1 MFLFA
6 QAWFENMSELNQSA
20 MSGLVER
27 AHQPVMLDEVLEVLA
42 VQPGGDYLDG
52 TFGGGGYSRAIL
64 ETPPRRLIGLDRDP
78 NACAR
83 GQALARTHEHFTMLE
98 GRFGEMVEHLAEIDI
113 DQLDG
118 IVLDIGVSSQQID
131 DPGRGFS
138 FAADGPLDMRMQA
151 DGETAAD
158 VVNGADEQTLASI
171 IYRYGEERASRRI
184 AKAIVERRGEAPIT
198 RTGELAKIIASVL
211 GRRGKID
218 PATRTFQ
225 ALRIYVNDELGELE
239 RALAAAETLLRP
251 GGRLVVVAFHS
262 LEDRIVKQF
271 LTAKSGRTANP
282 SRHLPEMMTEDR
294 EPPTFRQL
302 SRRPVMPTETEIRT
316 NPRARSARLRAAER
330 LPSSEGPFPC

>member
-1 MFLFA
+1 
-6 QAWFENMSELNQSA
+6 MSRQGDQLDTLTA
-20 MSGLVER
+20 ER
-27 AHQPVMLDEVLEVLA
+27 DHVPVMLDEVLEALA
-42 VQPGGDYLDG
+42 VRADGDYLDG

-64 ETPPRRLIGLDRDP
+64 KAGPRRLVGLDRDP
-78 NACAR
+78 AAVAR
-83 GQALARTHEHFTMLE
+83 GRALAATRADFTMLE
-98 GRFGEMVEHLAEIDI
+98 GRFGAVDRHLADI
-113 DQLDG
+113 AIEQLDG

-131 DPGRGFS
+131 DPARGFS
-138 FAADGPLDMRMQA
+138 FAADGPLDMRMEQ
-151 DGETAAD
+151 DGESAAD
-158 VVNGADEQTLASI
+158 VVNGADEQTLATI

-184 AKAIVERRGEAPIT
+184 ARAIVERRGQQPIT
-198 RTGELAKIIASVL
+198 RTGELADIVAKVL

-271 LTAKSGRTANP
+271 LTASSGQTARP
-282 SRHLPEMMTEDR
+282 SRHLPEQPATR
-294 EPPTFRQL
+294 PAARFRPL
-302 SRRPVMPTETEIRT
+302 SKRPVTPTDTEIAR

-330 LPSSEGPFPC
+330 LPHAWDQPPC